1 MPTFGID
8 GYATRV
14 ARLMAEAP
22 REMPIVEG
30 VVLAGLAAVAG
41 LLIVVALFRRSAVAA
56 VGFSFLALIGLV
68 CALLFGRLSFV
79 PEPTQILLLCLAACA
94 MLLFVT
100 ATIRVARDNPLIGV
114 LVLVGLAA
122 LLVIGV
128 ASGAGVVDG
137 GPLMRLGLAAT
148 FGLTSLCLLV
158 EVIRRDRASLIVAP
172 GLVAIMAS
180 PVAMSM
186 VANSAAGSW
195 LAVAAP
201 IMLLAA
207 GGVYAAV
214 AALAVLSFGGEGAA
228 EAGATHPVSPTMTPM
243 VATPTAAFQEVA
255 DEPLPVAPM
264 MQEVTTAEDAPAMT
278 AGPISQVD
286 EPHAHP
292 EPVRHDYAA
301 APQSPTPHPPALNDA
316 AEPVSAQWGRKDAD
330 AGFGPLVANDEY
342 VWDQMAEQEVKA
354 GDGFLGLFGVAE
366 GRDASPDQL
375 RNSVAPGSL
384 GEFDDQILGGSQ
396 PVTGRFDVELAMV
409 DGARIRVEGRRQV
422 DPDGILTRLEATGQE
437 LAAAPIQPA
446 PMSAA
451 PKSALAASAAPLAA
465 TRRNGRRSDAQDLL
479 TAFDAGEIRAHFQP
493 IVRLA
498 DRVTVGFEALARWH
512 QQDGTVVE
520 AGDFVPELIKKGKGL
535 ELVSLIVGQ
544 AARELADWI
553 AAEPGQG
560 QFVSVNI
567 AASDLPRDELA
578 TIIKD
583 AVSTYALPAGA
594 LVVELTE
601 GRIKASQSK
610 ALAAAKSVRQAGASL
625 AIDDFGVGYS
635 TLGRL
640 TKFNFDLIKTDRSLI
655 ADLSGKKARRFMK
668 TLLATAHK
676 QGAPVIAE
684 GVEDEETAAIL
695 TEMGCEFAQG
705 FLFGRAEPLGA
716 DEAAPEVGQDP
727 SGVGPNSAVEGLR

>member
-1 MPTFGID
+1 MMGLVPTFGID
-8 GYATRV
+8 SYATRV

-22 REMPIVEG
+22 REMPVVEG

-79 PEPTQILLLCLAACA
+79 PEATQILLLCLAACA

-100 ATIRVARDNPLIGV
+100 ATIRVARDNPLVGI

-128 ASGAGVVDG
+128 ASGAGVIDG
-137 GPLMRLGLAAT
+137 GPFMRLGLAAT
-148 FGLTSLCLLV
+148 FGLTILCLLV
-158 EVIRRDRASLIVAP
+158 ELIRRDRASLVVAP
-172 GLVAIMAS
+172 GLIAIMAS

-186 VANSAAGSW
+186 IANSAAGSW

-214 AALAVLSFGGEGAA
+214 AALAVLAFGGAGAT

-255 DEPLPVAPM
+255 DEPAPAAPM
-264 MQEVTTAEDAPAMT
+264 MQEVPAAEPEPPMT
-278 AGPISQVD
+278 AGPISPVD
-286 EPHAHP
+286 EPRAHP
-292 EPVRHDYAA
+292 EPVRHDYAV
-301 APQSPTPHPPALNDA
+301 APQPPALNDA
-316 AEPVSAQWGRKDAD
+316 AEPVSAQWGRTDAD
-330 AGFGPLVANDEY
+330 AGFGPLVASDEY
-342 VWDQMAEQEVKA
+342 VWDQMADQEVKA
-354 GDGFLGLFGVAE
+354 GDGFLGLFAIADGQA
-366 GRDASPDQL
+366 ASPDQL
-375 RNSVAPGSL
+375 RNAVAPGSL
-384 GEFDDQILGGSQ
+384 DQFDDQILGGPQ
-396 PVTGRFDVELAMV
+396 PVTGRFDVELSTV

-422 DPDGILTRLEATGQE
+422 DQDGILNRIEAVGQE
-437 LAAAPIQPA
+437 LAAAPVQPA
-446 PMSAA
+446 PR
-451 PKSALAASAAPLAA
+451 SALAASAAPLAA
-465 TRRNGRRSDAQDLL
+465 TRRRGRRSNGQDLM
-479 TAFDAGEIRAHFQP
+479 TAFEAGEIRAHFQP

-512 QQDGTVVE
+512 QPDGSVVE
-520 AGDFVPELIKKGKGL
+520 AGDFVPELIKKGKGID
-535 ELVSLIVGQ
+535 LVSLIVGQ

-567 AASDLPRDELA
+567 AASDLPKDELA

-625 AIDDFGVGYS
+625 AIDDFGIGYS

-640 TKFNFDLIKTDRSLI
+640 AKFNFDLIKTDRSLI

-716 DEAAPEVGQDP
+716 DEAAQEAVQDA
-727 SGVGPNSAVEGLR
+727 SDAGPKSAVDGLR